1 MLTNEQLQTLM
12 AVARKVFNSGFV
24 PKDCASEDAVF
35 AMMLMGA
42 ELGFEP
48 MQSLAAVHSIK
59 GKLSLRADA
68 MVALCMRSPV
78 CKHFVLVEGTDKV
91 ATYEALREGH
101 PAPTRLS
108 YRIEQAQRAGLLSNP
123 QWKNHPEAM
132 LRARCSGALAR
143 LVFPDLCAGV
153 YVPDEAE
160 EIAANDTG
168 PRAVPANVRQ
178 LAPELPPPADAAPTP
193 TQEPAPLAAYRA
205 RVAACATSD
214 ELVAVRLALRPSL
227 SALDKAALEQARD
240 LTAARARDL
249 FGNIDDFNGAVAAA
263 EKVTR
268 EPAHWSVVAEVLAGL
283 AAATALDA
291 TKSIVAKHAQATA
304 ALPEELKTKLSAVLR
319 ARRAALAAPPVDAAA
334 AIEADLRAADGI
346 PALDDV
352 VGKIETAAKA
362 GTITREQ
369 AGALARL
376 YDQRVAELER
386 EPSTDE
392 AAA

>member
-24 PKDCASEDAVF
+24 PKDCTSEDAVF

-101 PAPTRLS
+101 PTPTRLS

-143 LVFPDLCAGV
+143 LLFPDLCAGV
-153 YVPDEAE
+153 YVPEEAE
-160 EIAANDTG
+160 EIAANDN
-168 PRAVPANVRQ
+168 PRAVAANVRQ
-178 LAPELPPPADAAPTP
+178 LAPELPPPADAATTP

-205 RVAACATSD
+205 RVAACVTSD

-227 SALDKAALEQARD
+227 SALDKPALDQARD
-240 LTAARARDL
+240 LTAARAREL
-249 FGNIDDFNGAVAAA
+249 FGNTDDFNAAVAEA
-263 EKVTR
+263 ERVSKD
-268 EPAHWSVVAEVLAGL
+268 PAHWSVVAEVLGGL
-283 AAATALDA
+283 AAASTVEA
-291 TKSIVAKHAQATA
+291 TRAVVAQHAQATT
-304 ALPEELKTKLSAVLR
+304 ALPEALKTKLSAVLR
-319 ARRAALAAPPVDAAA
+319 ARRAALATPPTEVAAA
-334 AIEADLRAADGI
+334 LEADLRAADGI
-346 PALDDV
+346 PALDEV
-352 VGKIETAAKA
+352 AEKIETAAKA

-376 YDQRVAELER
+376 YDLRVAELER